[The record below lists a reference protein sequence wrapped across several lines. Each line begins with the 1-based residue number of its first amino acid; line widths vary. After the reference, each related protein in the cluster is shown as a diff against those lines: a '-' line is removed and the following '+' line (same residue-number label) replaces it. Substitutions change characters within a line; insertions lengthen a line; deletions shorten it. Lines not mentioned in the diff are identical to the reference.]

1 MILGY
6 PYFWKHP
13 YKLKH
18 SLGIHSTANGFL
30 GSPKTFRF
38 VSVMSR
44 TPLAHHLRIWR
55 LIPRDCLN
63 KKNQKNTYN
72 TTYSSSKFYMKLI
85 EAAEYKIERLSFRF
99 FGGPY
104 GVEKKVI
111 FCCQKSYHF
120 RVLSHLW
127 PWLMYDISTQK
138 KKTNQHLPKAG
149 DETKVPITWFC
160 LEVSTKFQTHSPQW
174 WFEDESHGRIH

>member
-1 MILGY
+1 MDS
-6 PYFWKHP
+6 W
-13 YKLKH
+13 
-18 SLGIHSTANGFL
+18 N
-30 GSPKTFRF
+30 PKTFRF

-55 LIPRDCLN
+55 WIPRDCL
-63 KKNQKNTYN
+63 KETP
-72 TTYSSSKFYMKLI
+72 TTPPTATNSIWSSLKLPSI
-85 EAAEYKIERLSFRF
+85 KLRGYRCRF
-99 FGGPY
+99 FWGGTLRFT
-104 GVEKKVI
+104 EKSNI
-111 FCCQKSYHF
+111 LFCQKSYHF

-138 KKTNQHLPKAG
+138 KPNQHLPKAG